1 MAMSIL
7 NRCVALLGAVAVLT
21 LSACTTP
28 NSQAPAS
35 YPQTTYQTN
44 GNNQSYSNDYGV
56 VTSIEA
62 TQAEYQGIAGTG
74 YGLGTVA
81 GAVLG
86 GVAGNQVGKGSGNTA
101 ATIAGSA
108 GGAYIGHQIEKRNQP
123 APGYA
128 ITIRMANGSSQTLTQ
143 ASPGDLRV
151 GDRVRLENGVFQ
163 RY

>member
-1 MAMSIL
+1 MNIF
-7 NRCVALLGAVAVLT
+7 NRCVALLGPVAVLT
-21 LSACTTP
+21 LSACTALNP
-28 NSQAPAS
+28 QAPAP

-44 GNNQSYSNDYGV
+44 GNNQGYSNDYGV
-56 VTSIEA
+56 VTAIET

-128 ITIRMANGSSQTLTQ
+128 ITIRMANGSSKTLNQ